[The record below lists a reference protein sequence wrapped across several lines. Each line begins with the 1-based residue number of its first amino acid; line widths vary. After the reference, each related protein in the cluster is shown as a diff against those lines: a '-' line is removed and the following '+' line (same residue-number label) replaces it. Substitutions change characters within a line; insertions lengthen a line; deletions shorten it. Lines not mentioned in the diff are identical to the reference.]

1 MDGCPAYVVAMTT
14 VQRRAFNN
22 TVTRFWSVAAKA
34 YDWGPLQRWVYQ
46 PAQDEM
52 LAQVRERNSRRVVDI
67 ACGTGILASR
77 LRAEL
82 ASTQVSGVDMS
93 EGMLAQAQARSPL
106 VNWQV
111 APAEHLPFD
120 DGVLDAVLSTSAF
133 HFFDQPAAL
142 AEFHRVLTPGGFAA
156 VATISPRR
164 HRLAR
169 LHRLMSNRVPANMP
183 TPAEM
188 RTLFENAGF
197 HVAVQRP
204 VRRPVTPPLVSVDW
218 ITVGVK

>member
-1 MDGCPAYVVAMTT
+1 MTT

-22 TVTRFWSVAAKA
+22 TVTRFWGVAAKA

-52 LAQVRERNSRRVVDI
+52 LAQLREHDSRRVVDI

-77 LRAEL
+77 VSAEL
-82 ASTQVSGVDMS
+82 ASTQVYGVDMS

-106 VNWQV
+106 VTWQV
-111 APAEHLPFD
+111 APAEHLPFG

-133 HFFDQPAAL
+133 HFFDQPAAV
-142 AEFHRVLTPGGFAA
+142 AEFYRVLAPGGFVA

-164 HRLAR
+164 HRLPR
-169 LHRLMSNRVPANMP
+169 LHKLMTNRVPANMP
-183 TPAEM
+183 TPPEM
-188 RTLFENAGF
+188 RALFENAGF
-197 HVAVQRP
+197 DVTVQRP
-204 VRRPVTPPLVSVDW
+204 VQRPVTPPLVSVDW